1 MPSVPSAST
10 PPRRLRRL
18 RRGGS
23 HAGSYSGGLV
33 RGDLEPDH
41 RRTAPMSRG
50 RAVGRLQGALATSR
64 PRPEP
69 DSLVAVRSDVHEP
82 GVAMHDRFVDN
93 RPGPTA
99 LVLVG
104 KDLPAVA
111 AQPAR

>member
-1 MPSVPSAST
+1 
-10 PPRRLRRL
+10 
-18 RRGGS
+18 
-23 HAGSYSGGLV
+23 
-33 RGDLEPDH
+33 
-41 RRTAPMSRG
+41 MSRR

-82 GVAMHDRFVDN
+82 RVAMHDRFVDN

-104 KDLPAVA
+104 KDLLAVA
-111 AQPAR
+111 AQPARAMVVVEIPRGICGGRDGEHADDRGGRGNRADRALSEMAPARPA